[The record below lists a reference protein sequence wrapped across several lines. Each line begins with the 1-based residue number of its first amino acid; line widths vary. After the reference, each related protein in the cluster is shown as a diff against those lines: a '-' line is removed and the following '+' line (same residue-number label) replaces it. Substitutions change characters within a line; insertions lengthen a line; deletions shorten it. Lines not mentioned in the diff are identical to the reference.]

1 MSTYIK
7 LRKNNNELKMPSDS
21 NVCTFSYDMVLKQKM
36 TDGEYTKDGMAC
48 IDGSFTRDN
57 DGIVLKNLIVFP
69 FYIDCRRMGSTFFTP
84 SERLPSHAC
93 YSKLDAACKTKQDIV
108 NAIITSSVIKK
119 IIYADDDELRFMAID
134 KLKPYQLNARL
145 NQFES
150 GYLMMIYKY
159 IIDLLPEKI
168 YKKAVK
174 LGWMDKDFDKYQQ
187 LTFDDVLDKTPTLKC
202 KGAEDCIILYKGQQI
217 FIDTITNMAL

>member
-1 MSTYIK
+1 MSTYVK
-7 LRKNNNELKMPSDS
+7 LRKTNNELKMSSDS
-21 NVCTFSYDMVLKQKM
+21 NLCTFSYDMVLKQKT
-36 TDGEYTKDGMAC
+36 TDDDYTKSRMAY
-48 IDGSFTRDN
+48 IDGSFQRDN
-57 DGIVLKNLIVFP
+57 DGIVLKNLVVFP
-69 FYIDCRRMGSTFFTP
+69 FYIDCRRKGSTFFSP
-84 SERLPSHAC
+84 SEHLPNHAF

-119 IIYADDDELRFMAID
+119 IIHADDDELRFMAID

-174 LGWMDKDFDKYQQ
+174 LGWMDKDSDKYQQ
-187 LTFDDVLDKTPTLKC
+187 LTFDDILDKTPTLKYN
-202 KGAEDCIILYKGQQI
+202 GTEDCIIFYKDQQI